1 MLHKIRNQYTQFSR
15 SEKIIADYFLKN
27 SQEVINLSIHDLAA
41 KIGTSSSSISR
52 FVRKINDKSFA
63 ETKVDL
69 AKNSMQENYKQSS
82 EIISLA
88 DEFELLPSK
97 LLSLINQSCNDI
109 ALLNPIS
116 LFTEAIDLLENADVV
131 YFFGVGASS
140 LIATDLQ
147 QKLIRIGKKCIYHH
161 DSNFGVLNSTTTT
174 SRDVVVAIS
183 YTGHTREVL
192 IPVRRSKENGAKII
206 TFTNESSN
214 PLMKMG
220 DVKLLI
226 PDRERAESRIS
237 TMFSRYEQL
246 YIIDILFLGLSKR
259 IVKSPE
265 KVIDDYHTLLKQLKE
280 K

>member
-69 AKNSMQENYKQSS
+69 AKNSMQENYQQSS

-116 LFTEAIDLLENADVV
+116 LFTEAIDLLEKADVV

-265 KVIDDYHTLLKQLKE
+265 KVINDYHTLLKQLKE

>member
-15 SEKIIADYFLKN
+15 SEKIIADYFLQN

-226 PDRERAESRIS
+226 PDREKAESRIS

-265 KVIDDYHTLLKQLKE
+265 KVINDYHTLLKQLKE

>member
-27 SQEVINLSIHDLAA
+27 SQEIINLSIHDLAA

-69 AKNSMQENYKQSS
+69 AKNHMQENYKQSS

-109 ALLNPIS
+109 ALLNPMS

-174 SRDVVVAIS
+174 SKDVVVAIS

-226 PDRERAESRIS
+226 PDGERAESRIS

-265 KVIDDYHTLLKQLKE
+265 KVIDDYHTLLMQLKE

>member
-15 SEKIIADYFLKN
+15 SEKIIADYFLQN

-265 KVIDDYHTLLKQLKE
+265 KLIDDYHNLLKQLKE

>member
-69 AKNSMQENYKQSS
+69 AKNSMQENYQQSS

-265 KVIDDYHTLLKQLKE
+265 KVINDYHTLLKQLKE

>member
-226 PDRERAESRIS
+226 PDREKAESRIS

-265 KVIDDYHTLLKQLKE
+265 KVINDYHTLLKQLKE